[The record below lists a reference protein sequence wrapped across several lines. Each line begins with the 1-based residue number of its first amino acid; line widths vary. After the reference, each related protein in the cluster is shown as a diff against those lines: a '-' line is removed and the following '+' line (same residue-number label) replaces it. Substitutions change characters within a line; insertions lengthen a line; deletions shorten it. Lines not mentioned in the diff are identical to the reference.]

1 MNNIRSSSWLSILA
15 YTVGVAIGFFLIL
28 VGAWADMES
37 GAYDFPRL
45 ANAGLG
51 GLRCPVLMTR
61 EETGIISLSL
71 SNPTDNPITPSVKV
85 QISTD
90 IFPQEI
96 TENVELMPGESRRL
110 EWPVTSENI
119 DLGWFVFAKVMR
131 FSTYPLPSQE
141 TTCGI
146 FVIDIP
152 GTGRVFFPVLVTL
165 SLIGMGWGL
174 LQINRSLPASEWLR
188 KHRGSLTFLAL
199 MIVLG
204 LLLIVV
210 GGWIFSLLVL
220 VVILLLIIILS
231 SSLVIDRSR

>member
-1 MNNIRSSSWLSILA
+1 MNNIRSSRWLSVLA
-15 YTVGVAIGFFLIL
+15 YTVGVGVGFFLIL
-28 VGAWADMES
+28 VGAWADVES

-61 EETGIISLSL
+61 EETGTISLRL

-85 QISTD
+85 QVSTD
-90 IFPQEI
+90 TLPQEF
-96 TENVELMPGESRRL
+96 TENIELLPGESSWL

-119 DLGWFVFAKVMR
+119 DLGWFILAKVMR

-141 TTCGI
+141 ATCGI
-146 FVIDIP
+146 FIIDFP
-152 GTGRVFFPVLVTL
+152 GTGRVLFPVLVTL
-165 SLIGMGWGL
+165 SLIGLGWGL
-174 LQINRSLPASEWLR
+174 LQINRSQPANTWLS

-199 MIVLG
+199 MIGLG

-210 GGWIFSLLVL
+210 SGWIFSLLAL
-220 VVILLLIIILS
+220 VVILLLIVILS
-231 SSLVIDRSR
+231 SSLAIDRSR